1 MVKYTASGYDLKKRS
16 SSLAAWLQEQRSW
29 QAPAVLAEASS
40 ADPGGAPPT
49 EPSSTTDLLVVQGSS
64 FSCFTP
70 CYPASAPAELLELI
84 VHTVWSQ
91 ETK

>member
-1 MVKYTASGYDLKKRS
+1 MAKCTARGCDLKKRS
-16 SSLAAWLQEQRSW
+16 SSFAARLQEQRSW
-29 QAPAVLAEASS
+29 QASAVLAEASS
-40 ADPGGAPPT
+40 ADPGSALPT
-49 EPSSTTDLLVVQGSS
+49 EPGCTMDLLVVQGSS

-91 ETK
+91 ESK